1 MHDFMIIGSGPAGV
15 SAALTAQAR
24 DLSFLWFGSPDLS
37 IKIEKAERIR
47 NYPGLPDVTG
57 EEMRR
62 TFQQQIKDAGIRIT
76 PERINAV
83 YSMGSHYAA
92 SAGQKIYE
100 SKAILLATGIETAK
114 PIPGETELLGK
125 GVSYCATCDGFLYKQ
140 KNIAVI
146 CTSPKFNS
154 EIDYLAGIASALT
167 LFTTYKGYGSPASNN
182 TPHQG
187 DGSPESN
194 NTPRQGD
201 GSPASNITHH
211 LGYPSEILGTDRVQA
226 ISYQGQEIPV
236 DGVFILRE
244 SISPA
249 VLLKGLEMQ
258 GPHIQVDRAQKTNL
272 PGCYAAGDC
281 TGRPYQY
288 AKAAGEGNVA
298 VHSILEYLSSKVL

>member
-167 LFTTYKGYGSPASNN
+167 LFTTYKG
-182 TPHQG
+182 
-187 DGSPESN
+187 
-194 NTPRQGD
+194 D

-211 LGYPSEILGTDRVQA
+211 LGLPSEILGTDRVQA
-226 ISYQGQEIPV
+226 ISYQGQETPV

-258 GPHIQVDRAQKTNL
+258 GSHIQVDRAQKTNL